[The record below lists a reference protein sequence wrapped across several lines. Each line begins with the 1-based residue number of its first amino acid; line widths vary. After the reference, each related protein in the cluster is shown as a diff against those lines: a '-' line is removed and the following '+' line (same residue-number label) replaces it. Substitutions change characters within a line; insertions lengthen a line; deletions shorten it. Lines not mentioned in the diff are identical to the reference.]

1 MTRRELRLN
10 CTNCG
15 AFRDYE
21 HEQKTS
27 DGGQIVR
34 CGRCGKRHSDDS
46 LHFVDPTRKY
56 DRDEAGNLLEDL
68 P

>member
-1 MTRRELRLN
+1 MGRQVLRLN

-15 AFRDYE
+15 EFREYE
-21 HEQKTS
+21 VEQTTS

-34 CGRCGKRHSDDS
+34 CDFCGKRHSDDS
-46 LHFVDPTRKY
+46 VFMVDPYRRY
-56 DRDEAGNLLEDL
+56 ERDEAGELLEDL